1 MSEIQYNKYVLCWFD
16 WIFGWLRSFVEVE
29 PEFVLDPRVGLRALL
44 ACVQVP
50 AIVRISNNN
59 NNNNNN
65 NYLHVYKYRSLLSSR
80 EKSLQTLGMLQA
92 CRIVIIMIMM

>member
-1 MSEIQYNKYVLCWFD
+1 MCCVGD
-16 WIFGWLRSFVEVE
+16 WIFGWLHSFVEVE

-65 NYLHVYKYRSLLSSR
+65 NNSLHVYKYRSLLSSR